1 MEHFFN
7 QKEYKEVIERAKS
20 LYEWKIRDR
29 RLSLREKIPD
39 FVCKHH
45 GIKFNSFQ
53 KFNLSLDKD
62 LKEKDSLT
70 MELTHVDKAIHE
82 FQEVV
87 KKVHT
92 SKEKVMRNQKDIKE
106 IQS

>member
-1 MEHFFN
+1 
-7 QKEYKEVIERAKS
+7 
-20 LYEWKIRDR
+20 
-29 RLSLREKIPD
+29 
-39 FVCKHH
+39 
-45 GIKFNSFQ
+45 
-53 KFNLSLDKD
+53 
-62 LKEKDSLT
+62 